1 MEREM
6 QSLIYNKTWKLV
18 ELPTDHTLIDSKWM
32 YKLKDNPARDDTRSF
47 KARLVAIG
55 FTREKGVDYNKVFS
69 PIAKYATMRLVC
81 ALAAIFG
88 LVMYQM
94 SVVIADLLKSST
106 CRFNVNMA
114 LSSH

>member
-69 PIAKYATMRLVC
+69 PIAKYATMRLGE
-81 ALAAIFG
+81 ALRAQHAS
-88 LVMYQM
+88 Q
-94 SVVIADLLKSST
+94 VVLQAHLD
-106 CRFNVNMA
+106 C
-114 LSSH
+114 LSHHARLGQEPRHQ